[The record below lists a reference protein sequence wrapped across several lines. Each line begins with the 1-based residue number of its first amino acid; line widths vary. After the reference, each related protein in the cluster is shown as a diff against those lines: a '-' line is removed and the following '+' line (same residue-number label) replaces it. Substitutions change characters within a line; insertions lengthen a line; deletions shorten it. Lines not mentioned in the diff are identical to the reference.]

1 MFSKTCHLQGQY
13 LQVHVTRI
21 QITSQTPNLNSR
33 RLMDLSFMDITV
45 VLNLG
50 TITKRI
56 SVKLKTASF
65 GTTWIDMSL
74 VVVHLSFCP
83 LNIRIR
89 R

>member
-1 MFSKTCHLQGQY
+1 MNIFTISLEFFLFIFQMIDLGFVLHPGAY
-13 LQVHVTRI
+13 LRDFW
-21 QITSQTPNLNSR
+21 N
-33 RLMDLSFMDITV
+33 FMDITV

-56 SVKLKTASF
+56 LVKLKTASF

-74 VVVHLSFCP
+74 MVVHLSFCP
-83 LNIRIR
+83 FNIRIR